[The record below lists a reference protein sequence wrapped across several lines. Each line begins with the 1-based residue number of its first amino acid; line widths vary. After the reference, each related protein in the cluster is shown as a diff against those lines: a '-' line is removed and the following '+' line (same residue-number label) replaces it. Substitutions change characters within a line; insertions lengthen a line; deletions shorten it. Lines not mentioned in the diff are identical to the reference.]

1 MNGALTMDKCF
12 LCGRNGNGD
21 KLDRHHI
28 FGSANRSK
36 SEKYGLVVLL
46 CHERCHIFGEYSV
59 HQNAEVMDYVHKY
72 GQRLAQKKYGWTKE
86 EFMSIFGCNYLDE

>member
-1 MNGALTMDKCF
+1 MDKCF
-12 LCGRNGNGD
+12 ICGRNGNGD

-28 FGSANRSK
+28 FGAANRSK

-46 CHERCHIFGEYSV
+46 CHERCHIFGKYSV
-59 HQNAEVMDYVHKY
+59 HQNAEVMDYLHKY